1 MVGFTRSETR
11 ALLFLIVT
19 FIVGVGVWTYR
30 NRWAPLP
37 ELSKAHRVDQK
48 DVPVMDRTVEIQV
61 EGAEFNHKT
70 IILNDADR
78 QELESLPG
86 VGPVIAA
93 RIIEYRERHG
103 GFNALEELIEVKG
116 IGQQTVERLKPYLK
130 LHQQ

>member
-19 FIVGVGVWTYR
+19 FVVGVGVWTYR
-30 NRWAPLP
+30 NQWAPLP
-37 ELSKAHRVDQK
+37 ELSEARRVDQK
-48 DVPVMDRTVEIQV
+48 TTPTTDRIVEIQG
-61 EGAEFNHKT
+61 EDAESNHVK
-70 IILNDADR
+70 IILNDADHK
-78 QELESLPG
+78 ELERLPG

-116 IGQQTVERLKPYLK
+116 IGEQTVERLKPYLK
-130 LHQQ
+130 LNQQ

>member
-19 FIVGVGVWTYR
+19 FVVGVGVWTYR

-37 ELSKAHRVDQK
+37 ELSEARRVEQKATPTTDKKIETRKADTKSGQ
-48 DVPVMDRTVEIQV
+48 E
-61 EGAEFNHKT
+61 T

-78 QELESLPG
+78 EELESLPG

-130 LHQQ
+130 LDQQ